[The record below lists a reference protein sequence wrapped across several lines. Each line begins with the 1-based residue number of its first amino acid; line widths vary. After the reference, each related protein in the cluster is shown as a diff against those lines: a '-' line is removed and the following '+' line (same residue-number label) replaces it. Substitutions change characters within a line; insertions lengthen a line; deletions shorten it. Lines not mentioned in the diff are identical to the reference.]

1 MEISHFE
8 TPAYKV
14 LFKNL
19 SRLLLL
25 VALSFFS
32 FSLAA
37 QDGDPDI
44 GKGLFKNNCASCHNK
59 NMKDKL
65 TGPALGGFEERWADY
80 PREDLYKWIR
90 NSQSMIS
97 AGHPRAVELW
107 NEWKPTVMN
116 NVALKDEEIE
126 HVFAYINGMYDGTYG
141 SSGGQTVATD
151 DCGTYGVTSTV
162 KADNTWVYISIALV
176 LGLLALILARII
188 SNLDYMTKK
197 GQGGQ
202 RKTMMDIL
210 TGGGVFGFLVFTGL
224 VLGGYFTVDK
234 AVNLGRQLDYAPEQ
248 PIKFSHKQHA
258 CMQKIDCQYCHDGAR
273 RSKHSVIPAAN
284 TCMNCHKAVKK
295 GSQYGT
301 AEISK
306 IYASTGFDPN
316 TDTYLPEGE
325 RTNENIE
332 KVLSKWIADNHTAD
346 GGKGDVEDVVAEQWS
361 AITTSLTGPEDDDVA
376 GPIEWVKIHNLPDHV
391 YFNHAQHVTV
401 GKVECQQC
409 HGPVESMEVVQQH
422 TPLSMGW
429 CINCHRKTEV
439 KFADNEYYDNY
450 YEKYHDEIKEGTRDG
465 VTVEDIGGLGC
476 QKCHY

>member
-1 MEISHFE
+1 MEISHFV
-8 TPAYKV
+8 TPKIKV

-19 SRLLLL
+19 SQLSLL

-32 FSLAA
+32 ISLAA
-37 QDGDPDI
+37 QDGNPDA
-44 GKGLFKNNCASCHNK
+44 GKALFKNNCASCHNK

-80 PREDLYKWIR
+80 PREDLYQWIR

-116 NVALKDEEIE
+116 NVALTDEEIE
-126 HVFAYINGMYDGTYG
+126 HVFAYINGVYNGTYG
-141 SSGGQTVATD
+141 PKKDEGGGGATD
-151 DCGTYGVTSTV
+151 VV
-162 KADNTWVYISIALV
+162 VAKADNTWIYISIALI
-176 LGLLALILARII
+176 LGFLAMILARII
-188 SNLDYMTKK
+188 ANLDYLTKVK
-197 GQGGQ
+197 GGQVGQ
-202 RKTMMDIL
+202 RKTILDIL
-210 TGGGVFGFLVFTGL
+210 TGGGVVGFLIFAGI
-224 VLGGYFTVDK
+224 VLGGYFTVNK
-234 AVNLGRQLDYAPEQ
+234 AIDLGRQLDYAPTQ
-248 PIKFSHKQHA
+248 PIKFSHKTHA
-258 CMQKIDCQYCHDGAR
+258 GMQQIDCQYCHDGAR

-306 IYASTGFDPN
+306 IYASTGYDPN

-332 KVLSKWIADNHTAD
+332 KILSKWIADNHTSD

-361 AITTSLTGPEDDDVA
+361 AITASLTGPEDENVA
-376 GPIEWVKIHNLPDHV
+376 GPIEWIKIHNLPDHV

-401 GKVECQQC
+401 GKIECQQC
-409 HGPVESMEVVQQH
+409 HGAVEKMEVVAQS

-450 YEKYHDEIKEGTRDG
+450 YEKYHEEMKEGTRTG